1 LARVEGIAVEGES
14 DALGYTIIEYIWKKD
29 GRESFL
35 GRARLP
41 IFSSYPH
48 PNRTLLKGSKLRVI
62 ARTYK
67 RFRREAIVLNSHLR
81 GLQHIREEDI
91 ADLVKRYLKIEYG
104 AEVLGCKVIWNKEG

>member
-1 LARVEGIAVEGES
+1 MVAGES
-14 DALGYTIIEYIWKKD
+14 NALNDGLAICIIEYSWMN

-35 GRARLP
+35 GRAKFP
-41 IFSSYPH
+41 VFSSYPH
-48 PNRTLLKGSKLRVI
+48 PHRVLLKGSKLRVI

-104 AEVLGCKVIWNKEG
+104 AMLLRCKVVWREES